1 MKDWHIRM
9 TITSFCNYECVY
21 CSKKRPCVF
30 LDKNEIVEILEA
42 AFSSGIKRVHWT
54 GGEPT
59 CHPDLL
65 ECVNA
70 AQDIG
75 FKEQI
80 ISTNGAF
87 PNPVDMCASPISRFN
102 ISLDTIDKKLYKT
115 LTNKDN
121 LYQVLDN
128 IARVVDT
135 GKLVKINCV
144 VMKNN
149 IDEIPAI
156 IKKFSEYNMNGSER
170 IVLRFIQF
178 YPSNPNQLNA
188 GGLNYWRKQYVTYDD
203 ILDRIGRCRETEV
216 AGDNPTFRY
225 FELQDYPIKVGILA
239 LYSWCYL
246 CGGCLKLRVTPLE
259 EASICLSDDKT
270 FVLKGLSLED
280 KTETIKEAMKRR
292 ETINSRSRMHYNPNL
307 GLFRF
312 GLYGESINLSDLNNM
327 IALY

>member
-42 AFSSGIKRVHWT
+42 AFRSGIERVHWT

-59 CHPDLL
+59 CHPDFL

-70 AQDIG
+70 AQNIG

-87 PNPVDMCASPISRFN
+87 TNPVEMCSSPISRFN
-102 ISLDTIDKKLYKT
+102 ISLDTIDKELYKT
-115 LTNKDN
+115 LTNRDN

-128 IARVVDT
+128 ITMVVDT

-156 IKKFSEYNMNGSER
+156 IKKFSEYNANGCEK

-178 YPSNPNQLNA
+178 YPSNPNQLDVE
-188 GGLNYWRKQYVTYDD
+188 GLNYWKGQYITYDD
-203 ILDRIGRCRETEV
+203 IMDQVGRCHETEV
-216 AGDNPTFRY
+216 VGDNPTFRY
-225 FELQDYPIKVGILA
+225 FELLDYPIKVGILA
-239 LYSWCYL
+239 LYSWNYQ
-246 CGGCLKLRVTPLE
+246 CGGCLKMRVTPLG
-259 EASICLSDDKT
+259 EASICLSDNKT
-270 FVLKGLSLED
+270 FVLKGLSLDD
-280 KTETIKEAMKRR
+280 KTKTIKEAMERR
-292 ETINSRSRMHYNPNL
+292 ETFNSRSRMHYNPNL

-312 GLYGESINLSDLNNM
+312 GLYGKEITLSDLNDL